1 MNVTP
6 LSDKHLGELDLAISR
21 ALVQWCPNVSE
32 PREIV
37 VAMDRVLLFLK
48 QNGGAA
54 RQARQVSSLA
64 FLVGEQL
71 VKLGGWRWASV
82 SEDGSVNPSVV
93 SPDGR
98 RACLVVDMATLLV
111 AGEAKGGVRTLVQ
124 ACLDGAEHPL
134 VVTL

>member
-1 MNVTP
+1 MNVRP
-6 LSDKHLGELDLAISR
+6 LSDKHQRELDFAISR
-21 ALVQWCPNVSE
+21 ALAQWCPSVAE
-32 PREIV
+32 PAQIV
-37 VAMDRVLLFLK
+37 EAMDRVLLFLK
-48 QNGGAA
+48 QSGGAA

-64 FLVGEQL
+64 FVVGDQL

-82 SEDGSVNPSVV
+82 SEDDAVNPSVV

-111 AGEAKGGVRTLVQ
+111 SGEAKGGVRALVK

>member
-6 LSDKHLGELDLAISR
+6 LSDQHLGELDLAISR
-21 ALVQWCPNVSE
+21 ALAQWCPTLGE
-32 PREIV
+32 PAQIV
-37 VAMDRVLLFLK
+37 EAMDRVLLFLK

-71 VKLGGWRWASV
+71 VRLGGWRWASV
-82 SEDGSVNPSVV
+82 SEDDGVNPSVV

-111 AGEAKGGVRTLVQ
+111 AGEAKGGVRALVK
-124 ACLDGAEHPL
+124 ACLEGAEHPL